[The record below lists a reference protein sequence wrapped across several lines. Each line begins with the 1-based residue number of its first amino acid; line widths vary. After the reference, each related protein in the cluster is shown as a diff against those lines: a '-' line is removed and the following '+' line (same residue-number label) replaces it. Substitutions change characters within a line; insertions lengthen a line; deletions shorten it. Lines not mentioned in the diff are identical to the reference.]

1 MFGGEDSENA
11 DPNNNI
17 RSSVSHKAPS
27 VTLVMNAEMKRVQD
41 SIIQRQR
48 EATAEQQEAS

>member
-17 RSSVSHKAPS
+17 SSSTKQKATS